1 MDDNTEVYDSCSAT
15 LNGELFVF
23 GGNTQKKQV
32 KNKDYK
38 FDDLLNLLK
47 VSKVIGCGLQRIGD
61 LSYDFQYGTCAT
73 YNFPTERILLCF
85 AYDRLQTCER

>member
-1 MDDNTEVYDSCSAT
+1 MDDNTEVHYSCSAT

-61 LSYDFQYGTCAT
+61 LNYDFYFGTCAT

-85 AYDRLQTCER
+85 GIDRVQTCER